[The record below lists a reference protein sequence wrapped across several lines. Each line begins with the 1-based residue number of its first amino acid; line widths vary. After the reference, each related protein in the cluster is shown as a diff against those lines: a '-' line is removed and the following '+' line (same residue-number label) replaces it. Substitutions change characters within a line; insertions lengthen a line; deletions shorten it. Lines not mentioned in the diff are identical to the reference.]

1 MREDPS
7 AAARKQRL
15 DADLDSLTTTSFT
28 LPKPN
33 LTTSEKSTKQ
43 AKKTLAKE
51 PAAATAQP
59 VPVFKTEEWQE
70 VEVVI
75 EDQGPEYAGT
85 VESNMLPLSDSMHVP
100 VETTL
105 LWPNAASAGT
115 PLGQNPYYVVKFT
128 EEKKARV
135 ISPLYLCERVHRG

>member
-1 MREDPS
+1 M
-7 AAARKQRL
+7 
-15 DADLDSLTTTSFT
+15 
-28 LPKPN
+28 
-33 LTTSEKSTKQ
+33 
-43 AKKTLAKE
+43 
-51 PAAATAQP
+51 
-59 VPVFKTEEWQE
+59 
-70 VEVVI
+70 EVVI
-75 EDQGPEYAGT
+75 EDQGPDYAGT
-85 VESNMLPLSDSMHVP
+85 VESNAAFERQHVP